1 MKNKGYA
8 KFFCFFGGGGGGGQ
22 KRGTIGDVQVAY
34 PRKFGY
40 DVSVHPHVRTDSGSR
55 GKRFLMVG

>member
-1 MKNKGYA
+1 MQN
-8 KFFCFFGGGGGGGQ
+8 FGGQ
-22 KRGTIGDVQVAY
+22 IRSIIGDVQVAY

-55 GKRFLMVG
+55 GKELLMVG